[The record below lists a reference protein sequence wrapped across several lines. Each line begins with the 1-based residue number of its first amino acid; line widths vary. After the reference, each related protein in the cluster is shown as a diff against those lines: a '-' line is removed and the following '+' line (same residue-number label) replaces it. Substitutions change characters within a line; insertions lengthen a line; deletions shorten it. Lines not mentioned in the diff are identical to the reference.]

1 MAINSGE
8 DLQGL
13 RVAVLISIQTVI
25 GKPTKGFLIDRASK
39 IKKYWQIRK
48 QSDCPLNET
57 QKVVHYSR
65 NDLLGSKLLPQFG
78 PFHQTTKRKDWL
90 QGGQNAKWAQ
100 FRGGGELNSGKVPKG
115 KKGSRVV
122 LLRAVM
128 ILFCGGAHSGTSEE
142 KCRMGQFSSP
152 PVLVE
157 NR

>member
-39 IKKYWQIRK
+39 IKKYCQ
-48 QSDCPLNET
+48 LNET
-57 QKVVHYSR
+57 QKVVHCSR

-100 FRGGGELNSGKVPKG
+100 FRGGGELNSGKVPKV

-128 ILFCGGAHSGTSEE
+128 ILFCGGGHSGTSEE

>member
-57 QKVVHYSR
+57 QKVVHCSR

-78 PFHQTTKRKDWL
+78 PFHQTTKRKD
-90 QGGQNAKWAQ
+90 
-100 FRGGGELNSGKVPKG
+100 RD
-115 KKGSRVV
+115 
-122 LLRAVM
+122 
-128 ILFCGGAHSGTSEE
+128 
-142 KCRMGQFSSP
+142 SSTGHD
-152 PVLVE
+152 LVYAFVFMSS
-157 NR
+157 